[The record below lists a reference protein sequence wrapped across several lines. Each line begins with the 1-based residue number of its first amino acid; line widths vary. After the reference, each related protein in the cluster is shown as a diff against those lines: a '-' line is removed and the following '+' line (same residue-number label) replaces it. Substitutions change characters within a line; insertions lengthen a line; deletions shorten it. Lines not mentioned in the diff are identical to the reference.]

1 MVPNVKH
8 HVRQFLL
15 SLYVENRK
23 VCSKQPACFRRGEAA
38 LALVVAGT
46 PRLPGEQFF
55 LNPVSVAVEECSLK
69 GCLALSLLEL
79 LGFNLTFVFLG
90 SLLVLIEVRWC
101 GCCLL
106 AYKVWDP
113 AFFLL
118 NSVSGMSENW
128 IRLGIHV

>member
-8 HVRQFLL
+8 HLRQFSL
-15 SLYVENRK
+15 SVYVENRK
-23 VCSKQPACFRRGEAA
+23 VCGKQPACFRRGEAA
-38 LALVVAGT
+38 LAQWLQQLS
-46 PRLPGEQFF
+46 RLPGEQLF

-90 SLLVLIEVRWC
+90 SLLVLIEVRRC

-106 AYKVWDP
+106 AYRVWDP

-118 NSVSGMSENW
+118 NSVSGMSES
-128 IRLGIHV
+128 